1 MIKIYNKLVRDKTI
15 EEIAADGRKANYRI
29 LDEKEFLEALG
40 NKIVEEAKEVKE
52 ALKNGNLD
60 EIIEEIVDVALV
72 LSYITEVKNI
82 TVETAQLKAAEKLIK
97 RGSYEN
103 RIFLESVEE

>member
-1 MIKIYNKLVRDKTI
+1 MITTYNKLVRDKTI
-15 EEIAADGRKANYRI
+15 EEIVKEGRITKHRI
-29 LDEKEFLEALG
+29 LDENEFLEALG

-72 LSYITEVKNI
+72 LSYLTEVKNL
-82 TVETAQLKAAEKLIK
+82 TVETVQLKAAEKLIK
-97 RGSYEN
+97 RGGYEK